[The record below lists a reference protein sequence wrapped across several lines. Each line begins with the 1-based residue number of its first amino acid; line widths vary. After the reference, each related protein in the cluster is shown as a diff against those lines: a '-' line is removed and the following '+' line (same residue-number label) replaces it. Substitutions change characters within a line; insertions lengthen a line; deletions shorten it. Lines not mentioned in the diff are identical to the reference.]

1 MQSSFE
7 HSPVTITLIHTSA
20 SILTP
25 MSNTIIDIY
34 MTVLTRPTTCADT
47 SIATG
52 IIQHTASSI
61 GAWLLIDNIAVT
73 VDRYITEQEAHCFMF
88 KNEIGSSCQI
98 IS

>member
-1 MQSSFE
+1 MAQMQSRFE

-34 MTVLTRPTTCADT
+34 MAVLTRPTRCADT
-47 SIATG
+47 GIATG

-61 GAWLLIDNIAVT
+61 GAWLLIEDRAV
-73 VDRYITEQEAHCFMF
+73 RYIHHRIRGTLLHV
-88 KNEIGSSCQI
+88 
-98 IS
+98 